1 MKDKSVKLANYLC
14 GKIDDSDIC
23 CLSECIGARQPE
35 HSLNGICKN
44 DNVNLWD
51 NDTIDCGGGGG
62 DDDDDDDG
70 KGGED
75 SDDNDQT
82 AASSSATGAHA
93 SEPTVTPSTSSNTA
107 VQTTFP
113 TQTAT
118 SSPAGSS
125 SPSPSPSSTSIP
137 TSTSTSTSTSSAGS
151 SIRAANIIAVGF
163 LTVIL
168 IAGIGGGAV

>member
-44 DNVNLWD
+44 DDVNLWD
-51 NDTIDCGGGGG
+51 NDTIDCGGGSGGGGGG

-118 SSPAGSS
+118 SSPTGSS
-125 SPSPSPSSTSIP
+125 SPIPSPSSTSIP
-137 TSTSTSTSTSSAGS
+137 TSTSSAGS
-151 SIRAANIIAVGF
+151 SIRAANLIALGF
-163 LTVIL
+163 LVVIL